1 MFDKFFKKAFKS
13 RKTISEEE
21 AKELKEQIKRLEEDN
36 ILREGQ
42 IIRLKRLANE
52 DPSNCDRYKKRITVH
67 TRIVEDNKITIQK
80 LEIKLLDS

>member
-36 ILREGQ
+36 VLREGQ
-42 IIRLKRLANE
+42 IIRLKRLTNE
-52 DPSNCDRYKKRITVH
+52 DPSNSDRYIKRIIVH
-67 TRIVEDNKITIQK
+67 TRIVEDNNKTIQK
-80 LEIKLLDS
+80 IEIKLLDT